1 MLRFPRFIK
10 FTTLHYSIRNAS
22 RFATIIENE
31 KCKKYCEEIVTKF
44 KNLKSGDSNLSAI
57 ESNIP
62 EETISRWQ
70 QITDLKEQLKTKED
84 ELKQLK
90 EMEKSDDGSELKAA
104 IEEDITSVTESIDDL
119 YDNLALAIVEKNELD
134 VLSKCQLEFAAGAG
148 GVESMIFAEEIF
160 EMYRKHAE
168 YKGWT
173 WLAIQHETV
182 PPAGLRSALV
192 LVEGPECYSSM
203 RFEAG
208 THRVQRVP
216 FNASIMHTSTM
227 SLAVLPEPEN
237 AELTIPANEVKIEA
251 MRASGPGG
259 QNVNKRSTAVRITH
273 LPTGTSVHV
282 MDERF
287 QHMNIK
293 IAHKR
298 LAAILLQKKVDEL
311 SAKTMSARK
320 LQVGSRA
327 RAEKIRTFNFK
338 EDRITDHRLKMS
350 TSHIKGFMEGGLA
363 LDLFMEELRYLDLT
377 ERLQEIV
384 NNEL

>member
-1 MLRFPRFIK
+1 MLRFSRLIK

-22 RFATIIENE
+22 RFATIIESEN
-31 KCKKYCEEIVTKF
+31 CKKYCEEIDTKF
-44 KNLKSGDSNLSAI
+44 KNLKSGDLNLSTI
-57 ESNIP
+57 E
-62 EETISRWQ
+62 T
-70 QITDLKEQLKTKED
+70 
-84 ELKQLK
+84 
-90 EMEKSDDGSELKAA
+90 DDGSELKAV
-104 IEEDITSVTESIDDL
+104 IEEDITSVTESIDGL

-134 VLSKCQLEFAAGAG
+134 ILSKCQLEFAAGAG

-237 AELTIPANEVKIEA
+237 AELTIPTNEVKIEA

-259 QNVNKRSTAVRITH
+259 QNVNKRSTAI
-273 LPTGTSVHV
+273 
-282 MDERF
+282 
-287 QHMNIK
+287 
-293 IAHKR
+293 
-298 LAAILLQKKVDEL
+298 
-311 SAKTMSARK
+311 
-320 LQVGSRA
+320 
-327 RAEKIRTFNFK
+327 
-338 EDRITDHRLKMS
+338 S
-350 TSHIKGFMEGGLA
+350 TYE
-363 LDLFMEELRYLDLT
+363 Y
-377 ERLQEIV
+377 
-384 NNEL
+384 